1 MNKKLKLFTCIFVLP
16 FTFTIFLFHFFP
28 ITLAYFKGN
37 FPYNN
42 FKEVR
47 YLFDLTHRINKTNDF
62 SKPNYSIPIQHLG
75 RLKIGFV
82 KPTFTDA
89 AYNSKFYSFYVKHA
103 HSSSKSNIT
112 KDLNLLNSKISNRQS
127 GTLHNVFA
135 MVHLIRDIKSIAKQ
149 TQIKILTDTDID
161 RGKIFDNHSLNLFN
175 ILILGHQE
183 YVTQKE
189 YNNLKKFVSSG
200 GKLIALDA
208 NIFYAE
214 VKYFDNN
221 NTISL
226 VKGHGWAYNGQTAWK
241 SIGERWENETKNWFG
256 SNYLCYLCIKTFRSN
271 PFDYLPH

>member
-1 MNKKLKLFTCIFVLP
+1 
-16 FTFTIFLFHFFP
+16 
-28 ITLAYFKGN
+28 
-37 FPYNN
+37 
-42 FKEVR
+42 
-47 YLFDLTHRINKTNDF
+47 
-62 SKPNYSIPIQHLG
+62 
-75 RLKIGFV
+75 
-82 KPTFTDA
+82 
-89 AYNSKFYSFYVKHA
+89 
-103 HSSSKSNIT
+103 
-112 KDLNLLNSKISNRQS
+112 
-127 GTLHNVFA
+127 

-271 PFDYLPH
+271 HFDYLPH